1 MHHVLQANF
10 AKMKLI
16 VFVCVLGL
24 LVFVLGQAPKK
35 HSILKERKEPEEP
48 KEPKEP
54 KEPEEAKG
62 PDEPEFPEG
71 ALKYWTHCK

>member
-1 MHHVLQANF
+1 MRHVLQSNF
-10 AKMKLI
+10 AKMRLI

-48 KEPKEP
+48 EDTKEPSEP
-54 KEPEEAKG
+54 KEPE
-62 PDEPEFPEG
+62 FPQG